1 MSSPAYALVVA
12 VIWAVSP
19 IYYRIYLSKFDFL
32 SLNLLRTSTAA
43 LVLALPAA
51 YYWNSAGLGFA
62 LPSGVL
68 TLALGDTLLLLSL
81 REVGA
86 SVATPV
92 TYTYVLMIQLVG
104 IGIGQ
109 TIPYGNLV
117 AAVLVVL
124 GVYMLSRGGVGKPR
138 PKGIAFALAAGVM
151 WTMGQELT
159 QAATNA
165 GGNFVVVTFTSRAAA
180 AAALGVAILL
190 TRRKLTWPS
199 GLAPREL
206 GLLFA
211 IIISDLALGSTLFVY
226 SVSTVGVALTVILT
240 SLSPLLTQ
248 VFAKA
253 LGKESPSP
261 RDYVGGVLIV
271 AGLVL
276 AVAL

>member
-1 MSSPAYALVVA
+1 MSSPVYALVVA

-19 IYYRIYLSKFDFL
+19 IYYKVYLSKFDFL

-43 LVLALPAA
+43 IVLALPAA
-51 YYWNSAGLGFA
+51 YYWNAAGLGFA

-68 TLALGDTLLLLSL
+68 TLALGDSLLLLSL
-81 REVGA
+81 KEVGA

-109 TIPYGNLV
+109 SIPYGNLV
-117 AAVLVVL
+117 AAVMVVL
-124 GVYMLSRGGVGKPR
+124 GVYMLSRGGGGKPR
-138 PKGIAFALAAGVM
+138 PKGIALALSAGVM
-151 WTMGQELT
+151 WTIGQELT
-159 QAATNA
+159 QAATNS

-180 AAALGVAILL
+180 AAALGVAFLL
-190 TRRKLTWPS
+190 TRRKWTWPS

-206 GLLFA
+206 GFMFA

-261 RDYVGGVLIV
+261 RDYVGGILIV

>member
-1 MSSPAYALVVA
+1 LSSPVYALVVA

-19 IYYRIYLSKFDFL
+19 IYYKVYLSKFDFL

-43 LVLALPAA
+43 IVLALPAA
-51 YYWNSAGLGFA
+51 YYWNAAGLGFA

-68 TLALGDTLLLLSL
+68 TLALGDSLLLLSL
-81 REVGA
+81 KEVGA

-109 TIPYGNLV
+109 SIPYGNLV
-117 AAVLVVL
+117 AAVMVVL
-124 GVYMLSRGGVGKPR
+124 GVYMLSRGGGGKPR
-138 PKGIAFALAAGVM
+138 PKGIALALSAGVM
-151 WTMGQELT
+151 WTIGQELT
-159 QAATNA
+159 QAATNS

-180 AAALGVAILL
+180 AAALGVAFLL
-190 TRRKLTWPS
+190 TRRKWTWPS

-206 GLLFA
+206 GFMFA

-261 RDYVGGVLIV
+261 RDYVGGILIV

>member
-1 MSSPAYALVVA
+1 MTSPAYALIVA

-19 IYYRIYLSKFDFL
+19 IYYRVYLSKFDFL

-43 LVLALPAA
+43 LVLTLPAA
-51 YYWNSAGLGFA
+51 YYWNATGLGFA

-68 TLALGDTLLLLSL
+68 TLALGDSLLLLSL

-92 TYTYVLMIQLVG
+92 AYTYVLMIQLVG
-104 IGIGQ
+104 MGIGQ
-109 TIPYGNLV
+109 RIPYGNLV
-117 AAVLVVL
+117 AAVMVVL
-124 GVYMLSRGGVGKPR
+124 GVFMLSRRGAGKPR
-138 PKGIAFALAAGVM
+138 PRGVALALCAGVM
-151 WTMGQELT
+151 WTIGQELT
-159 QAATNA
+159 QAATSA
-165 GGNFVVVTFTSRAAA
+165 GGNFVVVTFASRAAA
-180 AAALGVAILL
+180 AAALGVAFLL
-190 TRRKLTWPS
+190 TRRKWTWPS
-199 GLAPREL
+199 GLAPREI
-206 GLLFA
+206 GFMFA
-211 IIISDLALGSTLFVY
+211 IIVSDLAVGSTLFVY

-261 RDYVGGVLIV
+261 RDYIGGILIV